1 MTYYE
6 FQHYNQSA
14 IEALSDMLLND
25 CGIQTKTDYLG
36 RPSVGPSMVSG
47 QDGLY
52 FRLPNDLTSSQ
63 VQALNSFSP
72 LTVFNLDGTEAVTF
86 TFNSYSESDHD
97 DDRTW
102 DATVSFY
109 PTKDGEPLISF

>member
-6 FQHYNQSA
+6 FQSQYASS
-14 IEALSDMLLND
+14 IEALSDMLLNE
-25 CGIQTKTDYLG
+25 CGIQTKTDYQG
-36 RPSVGPSMVSG
+36 RPAAGPSMVNG

-52 FRLPNDLTSSQ
+52 LKLPYDLSSAQ

-109 PTKDGEPLISF
+109 PTKDAQPLISF